1 MVSEQLVSIIIVNYN
16 GIQFLPKCID
26 SIISNCY
33 KNYEIILVDNNST
46 DNSIEYVKEKFPHVK
61 IIKLDKNYGYAEPSN
76 IGAKEAKGDFL
87 YFLNNDTILHVDS
100 MQELVRAIK
109 DPDIAIGQSLLLK
122 PDETVDSAGDFITTM
137 GIAYRSHNKPSSLK
151 PILSAR
157 GASMIIKR
165 KVFWDLGGFDKKFF
179 ASFEDVDLGWR
190 AWIYGYKVVLVP
202 NSIVYHL
209 GGKTVKMFDDEIK
222 YHGVKNTLII
232 CLANFELTQSI
243 KSLFFLAGMLF
254 TKKSIVSKSNST
266 SEIIIKLPSIEIV
279 LKSLGWVL
287 RNLKYISRKRKLT
300 NSRRVRSTG
309 ELIKMG
315 LITKGKPWQ

>member
-1 MVSEQLVSIIIVNYN
+1 MVAEQLVSIIIVNYN
-16 GIQFLPKCID
+16 GIQFLPKCLD
-26 SIISNCY
+26 SIISNYY

-46 DNSIEYVKEKFPHVK
+46 DNSIGYVKEKFPHVK

-100 MQELVRAIK
+100 IVELVKASQ

-190 AWIYGYKVVLVP
+190 AWIYGYKVVLIP

-209 GGKTVKMFDDEIK
+209 GGKTVKMFDNEIK
-222 YHGVKNTLII
+222 YHGVKNTLFLCIV
-232 CLANFELTQSI
+232 NFEFMYAL
-243 KSLFFLAGMLF
+243 KSLLQLGGTLIV
-254 TKKSIVSKSNST
+254 KKSLRTQTHEN
-266 SEIIIKLPSIEIV
+266 SEIIFNLPSFRVALQGVNWIIKNFNYV
-279 LKSLGWVL
+279 LK
-287 RNLKYISRKRKLT
+287 KRRLVK
-300 NSRRVRSTG
+300 SKRVRSTD

-315 LITKGKPWQ
+315 LITRD